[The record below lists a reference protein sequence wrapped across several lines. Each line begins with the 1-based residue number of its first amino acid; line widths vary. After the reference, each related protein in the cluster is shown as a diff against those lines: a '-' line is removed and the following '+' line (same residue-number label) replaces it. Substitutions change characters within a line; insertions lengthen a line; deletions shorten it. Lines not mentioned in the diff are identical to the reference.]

1 MVETFVCQGRTWTRR
16 AFPDIPVNV
25 MRRESKGRYC
35 PTVSVA
41 WAGKHLLSDGE
52 RELTVEKS
60 TVHDAGKFGAS
71 LTYSGVYSRPKGM
84 EFDNALSQMGW
95 RRGA

>member
-16 AFPDIPVNV
+16 ALPDIPVSV
-25 MRRESKGRYC
+25 TRRESESRYC

-52 RELTVEKS
+52 WELTVEKS
-60 TVHDAGKFGAS
+60 VVHDAGKLGAS
-71 LTYSGVYSRPKGM
+71 LTYSGAYSRPKGA
-84 EFDNALSQMGW
+84 ELDNALSQMGW